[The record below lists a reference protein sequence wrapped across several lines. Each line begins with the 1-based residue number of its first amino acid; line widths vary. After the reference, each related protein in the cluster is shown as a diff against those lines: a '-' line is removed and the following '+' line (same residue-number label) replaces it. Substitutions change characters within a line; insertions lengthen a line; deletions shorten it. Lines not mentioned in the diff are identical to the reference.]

1 MFDECRQ
8 TLIHPRGPRS
18 SRTFTASHAPD
29 FSHSQPP
36 FSASHAPD
44 FSHSQ
49 PPFSASHAPDFSQSQ
64 PPFRAS
70 HAPDFSDAQPPFCA
84 SHAPDFSDAQPPG
97 CGEREA
103 RAKRSRELRKA
114 AAGGR
119 KTPSHAWLGETRLAR
134 SGDQAT
140 FRARLADP
148 KNRFRASRAAPGR
161 GKPGLAAACL
171 WLVADPLKP
180 RVKRGVP
187 SWNIII

>member
-1 MFDECRQ
+1 M
-8 TLIHPRGPRS
+8 PRPSGDASGPGLCLS
-18 SRTFTASHAPD
+18 QPPFSASHAPD
-29 FSHSQPP
+29 FSQSRPP

-49 PPFSASHAPDFSQSQ
+49 PPF
-64 PPFRAS
+64 RAS
-70 HAPDFSDAQPPFCA
+70 HAPDFSD
-84 SHAPDFSDAQPPG
+84 SQPPG

-148 KNRFRASRAAPGR
+148 KKRFRASRAVPAGEKRGR
-161 GKPGLAAACL
+161 AAALL
-171 WLVADPLKP
+171 WINADPLKTE
-180 RVKRGVP
+180 VKRGVP
-187 SWNIII
+187 SWYLIIIQELQHIFCKPPARLL

>member
-1 MFDECRQ
+1 MHG
-8 TLIHPRGPRS
+8 LSS
-18 SRTFTASHAPD
+18 SRTFC
-29 FSHSQPP
+29 
-36 FSASHAPD
+36 ASHAPD

-64 PPFRAS
+64 PPFTASHAPDFSHSQPPFRAS
-70 HAPDFSDAQPPFCA
+70 HAPDFSD
-84 SHAPDFSDAQPPG
+84 SQPPG

-134 SGDQAT
+134 SGDQST
-140 FRARLADP
+140 FRARPADP
-148 KNRFRASRAAPGR
+148 KNRFRASRAAPAGEKRGR
-161 GKPGLAAACL
+161 AAAL
-171 WLVADPLKP
+171 MWITADPLKSQ
-180 RVKRGVP
+180 VKRGVA

>member
-18 SRTFTASHAPD
+18 SRTFNASHAPD

-70 HAPDFSDAQPPFCA
+70 HAPDFSV
-84 SHAPDFSDAQPPG
+84 SQPPG

-114 AAGGR
+114 AVGGR
-119 KTPSHAWLGETRLAR
+119 KTPSNAWLGETRLAR
-134 SGDQAT
+134 SGDQST

-148 KNRFRASRAAPGR
+148 KNRFRASRAAPAR
-161 GKPGLAAACL
+161 AKPGLAAACL

-180 RVKRGVP
+180 RVKRGVG